1 MQPNKFF
8 ARAVDNWPAKVLSLG
23 MAIVLFII
31 YRMSILET
39 RFFFAPIA
47 IENLSAMMPSSHYP
61 RMIRISLR
69 GEANDLYSVLENDI
83 ETFVDMEGIDAPG
96 TYIIPVQWRK
106 KGTALEVEP
115 LQITV
120 EPIEITFS
128 LDYKISKFVALRAS
142 FLGQVE
148 AGYNMTSFSL
158 NPAQVIVEGPATLM
172 GSISE
177 IDTELIDL
185 AGRTEDFTVP
195 TAILQREPLILIRG
209 SGITEFTGSISQIIP
224 VRNIFNV
231 PIVITGLKDGFT
243 GELEI
248 KTGSIH
254 LEGDNPDAMEVFEPP
269 PDFLRVD
276 CSGISEGGIYV
287 LRVMTSTAEGV
298 RLRAEPQE
306 VKITIG
312 AIREDEL

>member
-1 MQPNKFF
+1 MSPNKFF
-8 ARAVDNWPAKVLSLG
+8 AKAVENWPAKVLSL
-23 MAIVLFII
+23 AIAIILFVV

-39 RFFFAPIA
+39 RFFFSPMT
-47 IENLSAMMPSSHYP
+47 IENLSAMMPSSPYP
-61 RMIRISLR
+61 RMIRVSLK
-69 GEANDLYSVLENDI
+69 GESYNLYSILENDI
-83 ETFVDMEGIDAPG
+83 EIFVDMEKIDAPG
-96 TYIIPVQWRK
+96 NYKVPVQWRK

-120 EPIEITFS
+120 EPLEINFS
-128 LDYKISKFVALRAS
+128 LDYKISKFVPLRAN

-148 AGYNMTSFSL
+148 AGYNLTSYFL

-177 IDTELIDL
+177 LDTEFIDL
-185 AGRTEDFTVP
+185 AGRTGDFTL
-195 TAILQREPLILIRG
+195 TAAVLHSEPLILVRG
-209 SGITEFTGSISQIIP
+209 SGTVEFSGNISQIIP

-231 PIVITGLKDGFT
+231 PIAIMGLKEGFT

-254 LEGDNPDAMEVFEPP
+254 LEGDNQDAVEMFDPP

-276 CSGISEGGIYV
+276 CSGISEGGLYV
-287 LRVMTSTAEGV
+287 LKVMTGTASGV

-306 VKITIG
+306 VKIQIDP
-312 AIREDEL
+312 IREDEL

>member
-1 MQPNKFF
+1 MSPNKFL
-8 ARAVDNWPAKVLSLG
+8 AKVVENWPAKVLSLAL
-23 MAIVLFII
+23 AIILFVV
-31 YRMSILET
+31 YRMSVLET
-39 RFFFAPIA
+39 RFFFAPIS

-61 RMIRISLR
+61 QMIRVSLK

-96 TYIIPVQWRK
+96 TYKIPVQWRK

-115 LQITV
+115 LQIFV
-120 EPIEITFS
+120 EPIEIIFS
-128 LDYKISKFVALRAS
+128 LDYKVSKFVPLRAN
-142 FLGQVE
+142 FLGQMD
-148 AGYNMTSFSL
+148 AGYNLSSYLL

-177 IDTELIDL
+177 LETEPIDL
-185 AGRTEDFTVP
+185 TGRTDDFTL
-195 TAILQREPLILIRG
+195 TASVLHREPLILVRG
-209 SGITEFTGSISQIIP
+209 SGTVEFSGSISQIIP

-231 PIVITGLKDGFT
+231 PIAITGLKEGFA

-254 LEGDNPDAMEVFEPP
+254 LEGENQDAVEAFEPP

-276 CSGISEGGIYV
+276 CSAISEDGIYA
-287 LRVMTSTAEGV
+287 LRLLAGTANGV
-298 RLRAEPQE
+298 RMRVEPQE
-306 VKITIG
+306 VKIQIHVMG
-312 AIREDEL
+312 DDEQ